1 MRYNNKESGIV
12 GYQRNDYW
20 EPMMN
25 IIIRDINFE
34 NKMILTVQPFLL
46 DRMENGFFSRHL
58 GEPIYYEHYKA
69 ENPIGTVVIIHGFS
83 ESAIKYYETIY
94 YFLNS
99 SYDVWI
105 MEQRGHGRSFKS
117 FHDPNVIHIENYNDL
132 VEDMYYF
139 VVNCVIP
146 GSDPELP
153 LNVFAHSMGGAVA
166 ACFLERYPDIF
177 SHAVLSS
184 PMLKLNSGIVPYG
197 ALYVAVRTTIQAG
210 RGRDPLPGSSPLP
223 DHYDPSISLCTCRQR
238 DEYFYH
244 MRRSSPQFIANQPS
258 CQTTYQ
264 FHLIAS
270 EAAQKVNAMKVSAK
284 VLLLQA
290 EKDSLVRPHG
300 QHAFIRSV
308 KDGKLV
314 KLRDT
319 RHEIYISNQYVL
331 RQYWKLIRDHLGS

>member
-1 MRYNNKESGIV
+1 M
-12 GYQRNDYW
+12 
-20 EPMMN
+20 
-25 IIIRDINFE
+25 
-34 NKMILTVQPFLL
+34 
-46 DRMENGFFSRHL
+46 
-58 GEPIYYEHYKA
+58 
-69 ENPIGTVVIIHGFS
+69 
-83 ESAIKYYETIY
+83 
-94 YFLNS
+94 
-99 SYDVWI
+99 
-105 MEQRGHGRSFKS
+105 
-117 FHDPNVIHIENYNDL
+117 
-132 VEDMYYF
+132 
-139 VVNCVIP
+139 
-146 GSDPELP
+146 
-153 LNVFAHSMGGAVA
+153 
-166 ACFLERYPDIF
+166 
-177 SHAVLSS
+177 
-184 PMLKLNSGIVPYG
+184 
-197 ALYVAVRTTIQAG
+197 
-210 RGRDPLPGSSPLP
+210 PGSSPLP